1 MQNKV
6 SFGQH
11 GQERVM
17 TESARSARIV
27 ASGGSLLLG
36 AVPRKNRRIQIQT
49 ITLFQWRKPTD
60 EPAPHRPPETFDLGL
75 AETTEV
81 IQNRVV
87 TRKALHAQ
95 QCVQGAIRP

>member
-1 MQNKV
+1 
-6 SFGQH
+6 
-11 GQERVM
+11 M

-60 EPAPHRPPETFDLGL
+60 EPAPHPLPEKFDLRL
-75 AETTEV
+75 AVTTEV
-81 IQNRVV
+81 TSNPSVSQEPLYAQHSVHFSMRP
-87 TRKALHAQ
+87 ALNWL
-95 QCVQGAIRP
+95 CRTPRS